1 MRLFRKSA
9 APFLQNKHLKYYS
22 AVFNPVQG
30 KITFSRQNPVYFCRE
45 HANPNFCTALRSLA
59 LSGKNARSV
68 RNFVLL

>member
-1 MRLFRKSA
+1 MRLLCKSV

-30 KITFSRQNPVYFCRE
+30 KSAFSRQKSVYFCRE
-45 HANPNFCTALRSLA
+45 HANPNFCTALRPLA

>member
-1 MRLFRKSA
+1 MRLFRKFV

-30 KITFSRQNPVYFCRE
+30 KITFSRQKSVYFCRE
-45 HANPNFCTALRSLA
+45 HANSNFCTALRPLA
-59 LSGKNARSV
+59 FSGKNARSV

>member
-1 MRLFRKSA
+1 MRLFRKSVP
-9 APFLQNKHLKYYS
+9 PFLQNKHLKYYS

-30 KITFSRQNPVYFCRE
+30 KSAFSRQKSVYFCRE
-45 HANPNFCTALRSLA
+45 HANPNFCTALRPLA